1 MEEGGQLEEEGEE
14 QYEDDVL
21 SDINPTTLLIQ
32 RTRTDD
38 TFVGR
43 LSKYVFKRLPS
54 QDHILLTHHQ
64 EIAIYIRYHILP
76 LLREILYDKMDR
88 FFIWQ
93 AACIE
98 YFKENDPEQITTRWS
113 SFRNANW
120 YTPVLDS
127 HEQTESYILAMTD
140 EFVTDTLADVEEMSS
155 FFGSAWQF
163 LRVRVFH
170 VRYVKAGAH
179 NLIRFGARPDPTSF
193 HADISP
199 LLANLVVDPQHFAQ
213 QTTQNACCV
222 PISIILSILLHFEGE
237 KMRNIGKKKVSLGLK
252 MLNFQQFLQHS
263 NGISISDFRRLESA
277 NTPLPLALVEQFPS
291 IETYKGLALNLYR
304 SVIRQD
310 PDNITQKQIFIFPMV
325 LSANHKSDSFVQVD
339 LLLDSTNLRPKGRD
353 SPTFP
358 KSPLHV
364 LTIHN
369 LIGLLARN
377 SQSKRNNATRYSHI
391 CRSCCHIF
399 TSKEDL
405 DIHRRYLLP
414 SESANAIKSLSHHSP
429 SFLHRCCIGFATGGV
444 CKRRKAKNKKFTRL
458 FRINSLGQKKKNGL
472 YFKRLVSS
480 FSLFSPPT
488 PHTISIFT
496 FLTSGHIYP
505 VRFSPFRSVRWTLN
519 V

>member
-1 MEEGGQLEEEGEE
+1 MEEEQLEEEGEE

-21 SDINPTTLLIQ
+21 SEINPDTLLIQ

-43 LSKYVFKRLPS
+43 LSKYVFQRLPS

-64 EIAIYIRYHILP
+64 EIAIYMRYHILP
-76 LLREILYDKMDR
+76 LLREILYDGTDR

-98 YFKENDPEQITTRWS
+98 YFKENDPQQTTTRWS

-127 HEQTESYILAMTD
+127 HEQTESFILAMTD
-140 EFVTDTLADVEEMSS
+140 EFVADTLADIEEMSS

-179 NLIRFGARPDPTSF
+179 NLVRFGARPDSTSF
-193 HADISP
+193 HPDISP
-199 LLANLVVDPQHFAQ
+199 LLGSLVLDPQNFAQ
-213 QTTQNACCV
+213 QATQAAYCI
-222 PISIILSILLHFEGE
+222 PISIILSILIRFEGE
-237 KMRNIGKKKVSLGLK
+237 RFSEIGKKMVSQGLNV
-252 MLNFQQFLQHS
+252 LNFQQFLQHS

-277 NTPLPLALVEQFPS
+277 NTPLPSALVQRFPA
-291 IETYKGLALNLYR
+291 IQTYKGLALNLYR

-339 LLLDSTNLRPKGRD
+339 LLLDSTDLRPKGRD

-377 SQSKRNNATRYSHI
+377 SHSKRKHANRYSHI

-414 SESANAIKSLSHHSP
+414 SESCCTAPSDLYPIIHHASFTGVASILQQVVSANGVRRRTRSLP
-429 SFLHRCCIGFATGGV
+429 V
-444 CKRRKAKNKKFTRL
+444 Y
-458 FRINSLGQKKKNGL
+458 LG
-472 YFKRLVSS
+472 
-480 FSLFSPPT
+480 
-488 PHTISIFT
+488 
-496 FLTSGHIYP
+496 
-505 VRFSPFRSVRWTLN
+505 
-519 V
+519 